1 MRTPALVVAVF
12 AFLFPAAARADV
24 TATLTPTTAFSVGN
38 RQIDAGPSAT
48 RTYTLTSTGT
58 DPLNVASVG
67 LTGADAGQFTLGGT
81 CAAGTVLA
89 QTQTCTAIVAF
100 APTATGARST
110 TLSIATNGPTLTSA
124 AITGTGRD
132 LAIVPATLSFSGK
145 VAAGAGG
152 AQTVTI
158 TNEDTAAY
166 TLGAVTVP
174 AQFVK
179 GTDTCS
185 SAALAPAA
193 SCTVAVSFAPTS
205 PGPKTGTLAIAS
217 FGPAPAAITG
227 AALQG
232 ATSLS
237 PSTRHFADAA
247 VGVASEPQVFTVTNT
262 GAGPLSVGAVSL
274 GGDASSFSIVRD
286 ECSGKSLAERATCS
300 VAVAFAPA
308 APGYRRASLRID
320 STGARL
326 EGRGR
331 GDGVDTLLN
340 VALASQPFAR
350 LQGDGGDGLGG
361 ALASGPCDVDGD
373 GYDDVISGASQWSR
387 IPATNSWE
395 GAAYVTFGGPAFGGE
410 DLAGVQR
417 SIRLEGSAEGSF
429 AGTGVGCADV
439 NGDGD
444 DDVLVGAWAYEYPGR
459 PAGTAAS
466 RGRAYVVFGGASLR
480 SEPTID
486 LGALGARGFVIVGP
500 DQPEYDHL
508 GYAVTRVGDL
518 NGDGREDIAV
528 MANTGDTA
536 GRTNNGIVWVV
547 PGQTGVASVDVSNA
561 GAVLARI
568 DGASP
573 GSSVAPFGQMI
584 GLDGV
589 GDVNGDGMPDIGIGT
604 YTATAFG
611 RTTASGAAF
620 AISGTTRGQVDLA
633 SSSSYL
639 FAVGGAFAGHRLGIA
654 IDGAGDV
661 NGDGLA
667 DLVLGAD
674 STAAANSDA
683 AYVVY
688 GSSARAAGTLLDS
701 AALGTDGYR
710 IRGAT
715 GDSTGFGV
723 AGIGDADRDGFDD
736 VAVGAYGAD
745 PATGPGAGAGWIIR
759 GVADPSALA
768 LDTGLVPANA
778 ADTTRTLVI
787 GAAGSRVDGQTGGER
802 FGRSVAAVGDV
813 DGNGAT
819 DVAFGSDVAFRLGRS
834 EAGEVN
840 VALLPGPPSAPEAEP
855 TPEPTASPQPAG
867 PPPAPPAGPVAKRNT
882 ALPTLSSRSLRVDT
896 RGRVAFGVRCTRV
909 AARCRGT
916 LALRFGGRTVARAQF
931 ATDGRKTVRVTLPKR
946 LRNRTVLRA
955 TAQFTVTADGL
966 TGTVRRTLK
975 ITIRNRHA

>member
-1 MRTPALVVAVF
+1 M
-12 AFLFPAAARADV
+12 
-24 TATLTPTTAFSVGN
+24 GN
-38 RQIDAGPSAT
+38 RQVDAGPSAT

-58 DPLNVASVG
+58 DPLNIASVG
-67 LTGADAGQFTLGGT
+67 LTGADAGAVHARRDVRGGDRPDPDPDLHGDRRVLSVLDGR
-81 CAAGTVLA
+81 AVDDALDRHQRPDADERGDHGHRAG
-89 QTQTCTAIVAF
+89 
-100 APTATGARST
+100 PRGHPS
-110 TLSIATNGPTLTSA
+110 S
-124 AITGTGRD
+124 
-132 LAIVPATLSFSGK
+132 LSFSGR
-145 VAAGAGG
+145 VAAGAGA

-185 SAALAPAA
+185 SAALAPGADC
-193 SCTVAVSFAPTS
+193 SVAVSFAPTS

-217 FGPAPAAITG
+217 FGPAPVAITG

-232 ATSLS
+232 ATSVA
-237 PSTRHFADAA
+237 PVARRFADAA
-247 VGVASEPQVFTVTNT
+247 VGVASEPQEFTLTNT
-262 GAGPLSVGAVSL
+262 GAGPLPVDAVSL
-274 GGDASSFSIVRD
+274 AGDASSFSIVRD
-286 ECSGKSLAERATCS
+286 DCSGEELAERATCA

-320 STGARL
+320 STVARL

-340 VALASQPFAR
+340 VGLASQPFAR

-361 ALASGPCDVDGD
+361 ALACGPCDVDGD
-373 GYDDVISGASQWSR
+373 GFDDVLSGASQWSR

-410 DLAGVQR
+410 DLAGVGR

-439 NGDGD
+439 NGDGV

-466 RGRAYVVFGGASLR
+466 RGRAYVVFGGAALR

-500 DQPEYDHL
+500 DTPEYDHL
-508 GYAVTRVGDL
+508 GYAVTRIGDL
-518 NGDGREDIAV
+518 NGDAREEIAV
-528 MANTGDTA
+528 MANTGDTT

-547 PGQTGVASVDVSNA
+547 PGQTGVASVNVSNA

-589 GDVNGDGMPDIGIGT
+589 GDVNGDDVPDIGIGT

-633 SSSSYL
+633 SSASYL

-661 NGDGLA
+661 NDDGLA
-667 DLVLGAD
+667 DLVIGAD

-688 GSSARAAGTLLDS
+688 GSSTRAAGTLLDS
-701 AALGTDGYR
+701 AALGADGYR
-710 IRGAT
+710 IRGAS

-723 AGIGDADRDGFDD
+723 AGIGDADGDGFDD

-745 PATGPGAGAGWIIR
+745 PATGPSAGAGWIVR

-787 GAAGSRVDGQTGGER
+787 GTAGSRVDGQTGGER

-813 DGNGAT
+813 DGNGAA
-819 DVAFGSDVAFRLGRS
+819 DVAFGSDFAFRHGRS
-834 EAGEVN
+834 EAGEVS
-840 VALLPGPPSAPEAEP
+840 VTLLPGPPSAPEPEP
-855 TPEPTASPQPAG
+855 TPEPTPDPTPSPQAGG
-867 PPPAPPAGPVAKRNT
+867 PPPAPPAEPVAKRNT
-882 ALPTLSSRSLRVDT
+882 ALPTLTSRSLRVDS
-896 RGRVAFGVRCTRV
+896 RGRVAFGVRCARV

-916 LALRFGGRTVARAQF
+916 LALRFGGRTVARALF
-931 ATDGRKTVRVTLPKR
+931 ATAGRKTVRVTLPRR
-946 LRNRTVLRA
+946 LRSRPVLNA
-955 TAQFTVTADGL
+955 TAVFSVTADGY

>member
-1 MRTPALVVAVF
+1 MRTLALAVAVLP
-12 AFLFPAAARADV
+12 FLFPAAARADV
-24 TATLTPTTAFSVGN
+24 TATLTPTTAFAVGN
-38 RQIDAGPSAT
+38 RQVDAGPSAT

-58 DPLNVASVG
+58 DPLNVVSVG
-67 LTGADAGQFTLGGT
+67 LTGADAAQFTRGGT
-81 CAAGTVLA
+81 CTAGTVLT

-100 APTATGARST
+100 SPTATGARST
-110 TLSIATNGPTLTSA
+110 TLSIVTNGATLTSA

-132 LAIVPATLSFSGK
+132 LAVSSSSLSFSGR
-145 VAAGAGG
+145 VAAGAGA

-158 TNEDTAAY
+158 TNEDTAPY

-193 SCTVAVSFAPTS
+193 SCSVAVSFAPTS
-205 PGPKTGTLAIAS
+205 PGPKTGMLAIAS
-217 FGPAPAAITG
+217 FGPAPVAISG

-237 PSTRHFADAA
+237 PSTRRFADAA
-247 VGVASEPQVFTVTNT
+247 IGVASAPQEFTLTNT
-262 GAGPLSVGAVSL
+262 GAGPLSVGSVSL

-286 ECSGKSLAERATCS
+286 DCSDEELAERATCS
-300 VAVAFAPA
+300 VAVAFAPG

-320 STGARL
+320 STVARL

-331 GDGVDTLLN
+331 GDGVDTLLD

-373 GYDDVISGASQWSR
+373 GLDDVLSGASQWSR

-410 DLAGVQR
+410 DLAGVER

-439 NGDGD
+439 NGDGI

-459 PAGTAAS
+459 PAGTAAA
-466 RGRAYVVFGGASLR
+466 RGRAYVVFGGAALR
-480 SEPTID
+480 SQPTID
-486 LGALGARGFVIVGP
+486 LGALGAAGFVIVGP
-500 DQPEYDHL
+500 DSPEYDHL

-518 NGDGREDIAV
+518 NGDGREEIAV
-528 MANTGDTA
+528 MANTGRH
-536 GRTNNGIVWVV
+536 GRAHQQRHRVGRA
-547 PGQTGVASVDVSNA
+547 GQTGVASVDVSRA

-589 GDVNGDGMPDIGIGT
+589 GDVNGDDVPDIGIGT

-667 DLVLGAD
+667 DLVIGAN

-688 GSSARAAGTLLDS
+688 GSSTRAAGTLLDS
-701 AALGTDGYR
+701 AALGADGYR
-710 IRGAT
+710 IRGGVGESA
-715 GDSTGFGV
+715 GFGV
-723 AGIGDADRDGFDD
+723 AGIGDANGDGRDD
-736 VAVGAYGAD
+736 VALGAYAAD
-745 PATGPGAGAGWIIR
+745 PAAGPSAGSGWIVF
-759 GVADPSALA
+759 GVADPARSGPRHRARP
-768 LDTGLVPANA
+768 GQR
-778 ADTTRTLVI
+778 ADTTRTIAPGRPRRVARLARRRADRR
-787 GAAGSRVDGQTGGER
+787 GALRPLRRGGR
-802 FGRSVAAVGDV
+802 RRGRQRRD
-813 DGNGAT
+813 
-819 DVAFGSDVAFRLGRS
+819 
-834 EAGEVN
+834 
-840 VALLPGPPSAPEAEP
+840 
-855 TPEPTASPQPAG
+855 
-867 PPPAPPAGPVAKRNT
+867 
-882 ALPTLSSRSLRVDT
+882 
-896 RGRVAFGVRCTRV
+896 RGRVRV
-909 AARCRGT
+909 GLRVPPRPLRGRRGRRRAAPGS
-916 LALRFGGRTVARAQF
+916 AVGRLSRWRR
-931 ATDGRKTVRVTLPKR
+931 RKSP
-946 LRNRTVLRA
+946 
-955 TAQFTVTADGL
+955 
-966 TGTVRRTLK
+966 
-975 ITIRNRHA
+975 